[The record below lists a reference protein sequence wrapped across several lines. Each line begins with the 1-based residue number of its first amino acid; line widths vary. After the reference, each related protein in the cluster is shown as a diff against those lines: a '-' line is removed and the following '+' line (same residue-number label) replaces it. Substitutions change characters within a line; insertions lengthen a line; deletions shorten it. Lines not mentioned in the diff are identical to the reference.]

1 MGGIYGTLRD
11 TFIYASALAAIIAGF
26 NIFQKWNR
34 GEDVRALIYGWLYGI
49 VISNSIV
56 WAVSNFI
63 VNGAIMGKNPTAFTK
78 DLGLQVYS
86 ATLIIG
92 LIIAI
97 IGIID
102 IYRKYTEGEEI
113 TALIFKW
120 ISSIIF
126 LFFFGNIIS
135 AML

>member
-26 NIFQKWNR
+26 NIYQKWNR
-34 GEDVRALIYGWLYGI
+34 GEDVRALIFGWLYGI
-49 VISNSIV
+49 IIANSIV
-56 WAVSNFI
+56 WAVSTFI
-63 VNGAIMGKNPTAFTK
+63 VTGAIMGKSPSAFTK

-102 IYRKYTEGEEI
+102 IYRKYTEGDEI

-120 ISSIIF
+120 IGSIIF
-126 LFFFGNIIS
+126 LFFFGNVIS